1 MTEAEMLQ
9 IQTMNRFW
17 DRLINLTDSELMIR
31 KTMEMEMGHNL
42 KAVNTEISRRNREL

>member
-1 MTEAEMLQ
+1 MTEVEILQ

-17 DRLINLTDSELMIR
+17 DRLTNLNDSELMTR

-42 KAVNTEISRRNREL
+42 KAVNTEISKRNRE